1 MTKEVPKRFRYNVD
15 SLQGELLK
23 IVQFFIFAHIF
34 RKFVC

>member
-23 IVQFFIFAHIF
+23 IVQLFFIRAYIS
-34 RKFVC
+34 KVS